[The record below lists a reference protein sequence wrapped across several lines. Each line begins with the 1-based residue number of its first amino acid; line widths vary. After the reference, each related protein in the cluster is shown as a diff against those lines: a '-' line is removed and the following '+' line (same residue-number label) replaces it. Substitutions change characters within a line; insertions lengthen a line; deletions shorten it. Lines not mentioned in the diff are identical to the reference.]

1 MGAIDRAFIVKNLNQ
16 STYRQD
22 VSMQTDVLN

>member
-1 MGAIDRAFIVKNLNQ
+1 MGAIDRAFVLKTLHA